1 VYNWFNNGVKRG
13 VLCWHRRAGKDV
25 TAFQVLIQQAFVKS
39 AVYYYIFPTYSMGD
53 KIIFSDQSKMSLLP
67 RQLVKNINKSDLKIE
82 FLNGSVIQI
91 IGSDRYDSMRGT
103 NPYGVV
109 FSEYGFQHPLAWETI
124 RPILTEN
131 GGWAL
136 FESTPN
142 GKNHFW
148 DLIEQAKDNGNWKTS
163 ILPVNVT
170 RSIPLEALLEEKKT
184 MDPVMF
190 AQEYLCS
197 FDVGMMG
204 AYYQEQMQWLE
215 QNGRIGNFPHDPA
228 LPVETHWDLGISDA
242 TAIWFVQRLGGEVRL
257 IDYYEATNK
266 GFDQILTEIEFK
278 GYRMSE
284 SYLPHDFQNKEL
296 MLGVSRQEYAKQR
309 GFTCKIT
316 PRVGVD
322 EGIDMARRLLK
333 SCWFNRETTKLGLK
347 ALSNPLCFAYS
358 CLETPNISSLF
369 WKSWGR

>member
-1 VYNWFNNGVKRG
+1 MNLAEVTGISLPLLLPRPYQEEVYNWFNNGIKRAI
-13 VLCWHRRAGKDV
+13 LCWHRRCGKDV

-67 RQLVKNINKSDLKIE
+67 RALVKNINNSDLKIE
-82 FLNGSVIQI
+82 FLNGSTIQI

-148 DLIEQAKDNGNWKTS
+148 ELIEQAKENNNWKTS

-266 GFDQILTEIEFK
+266 GFDQILTDIDFK
-278 GYRMSE
+278 G
-284 SYLPHDFQNKEL
+284 
-296 MLGVSRQEYAKQR
+296 
-309 GFTCKIT
+309 
-316 PRVGVD
+316 
-322 EGIDMARRLLK
+322 
-333 SCWFNRETTKLGLK
+333 
-347 ALSNPLCFAYS
+347 
-358 CLETPNISSLF
+358 
-369 WKSWGR
+369 